1 MSITN
6 QTASSD
12 LITPEPYQPPTV
24 TGLRMHRGG
33 FRDDGPL
40 SGSITFKGK
49 LGEVQLTLSDA
60 SCQKVLAL
68 LADAAAES
76 VAEVANALRSQFTD
90 AALLPKPPTTK
101 GNER

>member
-12 LITPEPYQPPTV
+12 LITPEPYRPPV
-24 TGLRMHRGG
+24 VKRLYM
-33 FRDDGPL
+33 FRADIQTPL
-40 SGSITFKGK
+40 SGAVTFVGK
-49 LGEVQLTLSDA
+49 LGEVQLTLNDE
-60 SCQKVLAL
+60 SCRLILAL

-76 VAEVANALRSQFTD
+76 VAEVASALRSQFTD

-101 GNER
+101 GSER